1 MVDVPVITE
10 ITFSFTVKIHITINI
25 SCFKQSKVMT
35 DQEIDHNHKIEEF
48 FYEPA
53 NQEIVVNLARFLQDS
68 IAITAIT
75 AIITVAVVAAAAVVK
90 VFINDWTQAKI
101 L

>member
-1 MVDVPVITE
+1 
-10 ITFSFTVKIHITINI
+10 
-25 SCFKQSKVMT
+25 
-35 DQEIDHNHKIEEF
+35 
-48 FYEPA
+48 
-53 NQEIVVNLARFLQDS
+53 VVNLARFLQDS

>member
-68 IAITAIT
+68 IAITAI
-75 AIITVAVVAAAAVVK
+75 ITVAVVAAAAVVK

>member
-1 MVDVPVITE
+1 
-10 ITFSFTVKIHITINI
+10 
-25 SCFKQSKVMT
+25 
-35 DQEIDHNHKIEEF
+35 
-48 FYEPA
+48 
-53 NQEIVVNLARFLQDS
+53 VVNLARFLQDS
-68 IAITAIT
+68 IAIT